1 MSLLLGVV
9 AASRP
14 SGDGGAMTAIASS
27 TLGSATTTVTFSSI
41 PSTYDDLYLVMN
53 VDGNASG
60 AQPRLRLNNNATA
73 SAYSSTTLTGDGS
86 TASSY
91 RYPTGSAAYMEIV
104 PGTASGTAN
113 FTMSVVC
120 HIQNYANTSYNKTV
134 LTRSA
139 NDKNGSGDTSL
150 VVGLFHSTAAVNRLD
165 IVCSSPQAFDVGSVF
180 ALYGIKKAA

>member
-41 PSTYDDLYLVMN
+41 PSTYDDLYLVMH

-73 SAYSSTTLTGDGS
+73 SAYSSSTLTGDGS
-86 TASSY
+86 TVSSY
-91 RYPTGSAAYMEIV
+91 RYPTGTAAYMEIV
-104 PGTASGTAN
+104 PGTASATSN

-134 LTRSA
+134 LARAA

-165 IVCSSPQAFDVGSVF
+165 IVCPSPQAFDVGSVF